1 MEDYI
6 QFNSEL
12 ISGIKKMQ
20 RMFPSGI
27 TIITHPLS
35 YEIIPKEYRSLPII
49 KSNLIDKNRIYIV
62 STEQIDNNLFNFHN
76 TLEYNPRKI
85 LIPHCAI

>member
-1 MEDYI
+1 MEEKPLMDYI

-12 ISGIKKMQ
+12 ISNIKKMQ

-27 TIITHPLS
+27 TIIVNPLS

-49 KSNLIDKNRIYIV
+49 KTNLIDKNRIYIV

-76 TLEYNPRKI
+76 PLGYNP
-85 LIPHCAI
+85 HDF

>member
-1 MEDYI
+1 MEEKSLMDYT

-12 ISGIKKMQ
+12 ISNIKKMQ

-27 TIITHPLS
+27 TIIVNPLS
-35 YEIIPKEYRSLPII
+35 YEIIPKEYHSLPII
-49 KSNLIDKNRIYIV
+49 KTNLIDKNRIYIV

-76 TLEYNPRKI
+76 TPRYNPRNF
-85 LIPHCAI
+85 